1 MSMQV
6 SLVSCVFQ
14 VKLKTDSYR
23 ASLDAYMLI
32 MYFTINACFV
42 FTVL

>member
-1 MSMQV
+1 MSLQV

-32 MYFTINACFV
+32 MHFTINAGFV